1 MGFWYFIKN
10 LFKAIG
16 LAIAVGLLQNYT
28 VDYDGNFVMNLFLF
42 ILLFATVTSTF
53 SLGGGWILEVTT
65 GVGIGGAFLITF
77 LLVGLAYAT
86 MSWVAEHIPLVTG
99 ILLLAYAI
107 SQIVQTIKYSQA
119 LPRFFTFTGGLCI
132 VVFAVEAFRAF
143 AEKPTYFFAMEY
155 SGLVGLFQ
163 FLMMACTII
172 FTLVNII
179 ARATQAGWVE
189 D

>member
-10 LFKAIG
+10 LAKTIGLVIAIG
-16 LAIAVGLLQNYT
+16 LLQTYT

-53 SLGGGWILEVTT
+53 SLGGGWVLEVTT

-99 ILLLAYAI
+99 ILLLVYTI
-107 SQIVQTIKYSQA
+107 GQIVQTVKYSEA
-119 LPRFFTFTGGLCI
+119 LPRFFTFTGGICAL
-132 VVFAVEAFRAF
+132 VVGVEAICAF
-143 AEKPTYFFAMEY
+143 LEKPSYFFAMEY
-155 SGLVGLFQ
+155 SGLSALFRV
-163 FLMMACTII
+163 LMMMFTVI